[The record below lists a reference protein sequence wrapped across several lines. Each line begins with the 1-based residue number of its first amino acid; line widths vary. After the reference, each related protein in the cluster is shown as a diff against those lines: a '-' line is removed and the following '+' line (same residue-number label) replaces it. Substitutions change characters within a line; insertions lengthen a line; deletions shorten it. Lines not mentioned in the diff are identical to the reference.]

1 MLAKFSA
8 SFLGLLLSF
17 SVAASPQI
25 ENWQTSNGTQVLF
38 VEAKELPMLDIR
50 LVFDAGAARDPKGGV
65 ALLTSSMLNQGTKNK
80 DTDAIATAFDDVGAE
95 YSAESERDMAVLSLR
110 TLSKADALQPAIDT
124 FVEVI
129 GQPVFP
135 EKSFDRLI
143 NQVKTSLQS
152 EKQSP
157 SAIADRA
164 FYQQLF
170 GEHPY
175 AAMPIGTE
183 ASVNGITVAD
193 LQQFYQQYYVA
204 NNAVLVIVG
213 DADSKQ
219 AKALAEKISNSLPT
233 GKKAAALPKVEPL
246 ESAQE
251 VRLPYPSS
259 QTTILMG
266 QPGLTRDDADF
277 FPLYVGNHI
286 LGGSGLVSIIS
297 NEIREKRGLSYSAY
311 SFFRPMREAGP
322 YQFGL
327 QTRND
332 QAEQALEVLKQTL
345 VDFVE
350 QGPTAEQ
357 LTAAQKNITGGF
369 ALRLDSNSK
378 IADYLAMIGFYQLP
392 LDHLDTFNARVEA
405 VTVEQ
410 IKAAYKKRIHPQKM
424 ITVLVGGEAE

>member
-8 SFLGLLLSF
+8 TFLGLLLSF

-143 NQVKTSLQS
+143 NQIKTSLQS

-219 AKALAEKISNSLPT
+219 AKALAEKISNSLPA

-332 QAEQALEVLKQTL
+332 QAEQALQVLKQTL

-350 QGPTAEQ
+350 QGPTTEQ

-369 ALRLDSNSK
+369 VLRLDSNSK

>member
-65 ALLTSSMLNQGTKNK
+65 ALLTSSMLNQGSKNK

-233 GKKAAALPKVEPL
+233 GKKAAALPEVEPL

-251 VRLPYPSS
+251 LRLPYPSS

-332 QAEQALEVLKQTL
+332 QAEQALQVLKQTL

-350 QGPTAEQ
+350 QGPTTEQ

>member
-1 MLAKFSA
+1 MLAKFS
-8 SFLGLLLSF
+8 FLFTGLLLAF
-17 SVAASPQI
+17 SVSASPQI
-25 ENWQTSNGTQVLF
+25 ENWQTANGTQVYF
-38 VEAKELPMLDIR
+38 VKAQELPILDIR

-95 YSAESERDMAVLSLR
+95 FSSESERDMAVLSLR

-129 GQPVFP
+129 SQPSFP
-135 EKSFDRLI
+135 ERSFDRLI

-164 FYQQLF
+164 FYQQLYDD
-170 GEHPY
+170 HPY
-175 AAMPIGTE
+175 SSMPIGTE
-183 ASVNGITVAD
+183 ASIEEISIAD
-193 LQQFYQQYYVA
+193 LQQFYQQFYVA

-213 DADSKQ
+213 DVDIKQ
-219 AKALAEKISNSLPT
+219 AKALSEKISGSLPA
-233 GKKAAALPKVEPL
+233 GKKAAALPEVEPL
-246 ESAQE
+246 ETAQQKN
-251 VRLPYPSS
+251 LPYPSS

-266 QPGLTRDDADF
+266 QPGLTRDDPDF
-277 FPLYVGNHI
+277 FPLYVGNHV

-297 NEIREKRGLSYSAY
+297 DEIREKRGLSYSAY
-311 SFFRPMREAGP
+311 SYFRPMREAGP

-332 QAEQALEVLKQTL
+332 QAELALEVLNQTL

-350 QGPTAEQ
+350 QGPTKEQ

-378 IADYLAMIGFYQLP
+378 IADYLAMIGFYQ
-392 LDHLDTFNARVEA
+392 
-405 VTVEQ
+405 
-410 IKAAYKKRIHPQKM
+410 
-424 ITVLVGGEAE
+424 GGDAE

>member
-65 ALLTSSMLNQGTKNK
+65 ALLTSSMLNQGSKNK

-233 GKKAAALPKVEPL
+233 GKKAAALPEVEPL

-332 QAEQALEVLKQTL
+332 QAEQALQVLKQTL

-350 QGPTAEQ
+350 QGPTTEQ

>member
-65 ALLTSSMLNQGTKNK
+65 ALLTSSMLNQGTKTK

-135 EKSFDRLI
+135 EKSFERLI

-233 GKKAAALPKVEPL
+233 GKKAAALPKVDPL
-246 ESAQE
+246 ESSQE

>member
-1 MLAKFSA
+1 MLAKFS
-8 SFLGLLLSF
+8 FLFTGLLLAF
-17 SVAASPQI
+17 SVSASPQI
-25 ENWQTSNGTQVLF
+25 ENWQTANGTQVYF
-38 VEAKELPMLDIR
+38 VKAQELPILDIR

-95 YSAESERDMAVLSLR
+95 FSSESERDMAVLSLR

-129 GQPVFP
+129 SQPSFP
-135 EKSFDRLI
+135 ERSFDRLI

-164 FYQQLF
+164 FYQQLYDD
-170 GEHPY
+170 HPY
-175 AAMPIGTE
+175 SSMPIGTE
-183 ASVNGITVAD
+183 ASIEEISIAD
-193 LQQFYQQYYVA
+193 LQQFYQQFYVA

-213 DADSKQ
+213 DVDIKQ
-219 AKALAEKISNSLPT
+219 AKALSEKISGSLPA
-233 GKKAAALPKVEPL
+233 GKKAAALPEVEPL
-246 ESAQE
+246 ETAQQKN
-251 VRLPYPSS
+251 LPYPSS

-266 QPGLTRDDADF
+266 QPGLTRDDPDF
-277 FPLYVGNHI
+277 FPLYVGNHV

-297 NEIREKRGLSYSAY
+297 DEIREKRGLSYSAY
-311 SFFRPMREAGP
+311 SYFRPMREAGP

-332 QAEQALEVLKQTL
+332 QAELALEVLNQTL

-350 QGPTAEQ
+350 QGPTKEQ

-378 IADYLAMIGFYQLP
+378 IADYLAMMGFYQLP
-392 LDHLDTFNARVEA
+392 LDHLETFNSRVNA
-405 VTVEQ
+405 VTVDQ
-410 IKAAYKKRIHPQKM
+410 IKAAYQKRIHPQKM
-424 ITVLVGGEAE
+424 VTILVGGDAE

>member
-1 MLAKFSA
+1 MLAKFS
-8 SFLGLLLSF
+8 FLFTGLLLAF
-17 SVAASPQI
+17 SVSASPQI
-25 ENWQTSNGTQVLF
+25 ENWQTANGTQVYF
-38 VEAKELPMLDIR
+38 VKAQELPILDIR
-50 LVFDAGAARDPKGGV
+50 LVFDAGAARDPKGRV

-95 YSAESERDMAVLSLR
+95 FSSESERDMAVLSLR
-110 TLSKADALQPAIDT
+110 TLSKADALKPAIDT

-129 GQPVFP
+129 SQPSFP
-135 EKSFDRLI
+135 ERSFDRLI

-164 FYQQLF
+164 FYQQLYDD
-170 GEHPY
+170 HPY
-175 AAMPIGTE
+175 SSMPIGTE
-183 ASVNGITVAD
+183 ASIDEISIAD
-193 LQQFYQQYYVA
+193 LQQFYQQFYVA

-213 DADSKQ
+213 DVDIKQ
-219 AKALAEKISNSLPT
+219 AKALSEKISGSLPA
-233 GKKAAALPKVEPL
+233 GKKAAALPEVEPL
-246 ESAQE
+246 ETAQQKN
-251 VRLPYPSS
+251 LPYPSS

-266 QPGLTRDDADF
+266 QPGLTRDDPDF
-277 FPLYVGNHI
+277 FPLYVGNHV

-297 NEIREKRGLSYSAY
+297 DEIREKRGLSYSAY
-311 SFFRPMREAGP
+311 SYFRPMREAGP

-332 QAEQALEVLKQTL
+332 QAELALDVLNQTL

-350 QGPTAEQ
+350 QGPTKEQ

-378 IADYLAMIGFYQLP
+378 IADYLAMMGFYQLP
-392 LDHLDTFNARVEA
+392 LDHLETFNSRVNA
-405 VTVEQ
+405 VTVDQ
-410 IKAAYKKRIHPQKM
+410 IKAAYQKRIHPQKM
-424 ITVLVGGEAE
+424 VTILVGGDAE

>member
-8 SFLGLLLSF
+8 SFLGLLLTF

-38 VEAKELPMLDIR
+38 VEAKEIPMLDIR

-183 ASVNGITVAD
+183 SSVNGITVAD

-204 NNAVLVIVG
+204 KNAVLVIVG
-213 DADSKQ
+213 DADIKQ

-350 QGPTAEQ
+350 QGPTTEQ

-378 IADYLAMIGFYQLP
+378 IADYLAMMGFYQLP

-410 IKAAYKKRIHPQKM
+410 IKAAYKKRVHPQKM

>member
-1 MLAKFSA
+1 MLVKFIA
-8 SFLGLLLSF
+8 SIAGLLLAGS
-17 SVAASPQI
+17 AIASPQI
-25 ENWQTSNGTQVLF
+25 ENWQTANGTQVYF
-38 VEAKELPMLDIR
+38 VEAKQLPMMDIR

-65 ALLTSSMLNQGTKNK
+65 ALLTSSMLNQGTQNK

-95 YSAESERDMAVLSLR
+95 FKSESERDMAVLSLR
-110 TLSKADALQPAIDT
+110 TLSKPDALEPAIET

-129 GQPVFP
+129 SQPTFP
-135 EKSFDRLI
+135 EASFARLI

-170 GEHPY
+170 GDHPY

-183 ASVNGITVAD
+183 PSVNEISIAD
-193 LQQFYQQYYVA
+193 LEQFYKQYYVA
-204 NNAVLVIVG
+204 SNAVLVIVG
-213 DADSKQ
+213 DADKNQ
-219 AKALAEKISNSLPT
+219 AKALAETISASLPAGT
-233 GKKAAALPKVEPL
+233 KAAALPKVSPL
-246 ESAQE
+246 ETAQE

-286 LGGSGLVSIIS
+286 LGGGGLVSIIS
-297 NEIREKRGLSYSAY
+297 DEIREKRGLSYSAY
-311 SFFRPMREAGP
+311 SFFRPMREAGT

-332 QAEQALEVLKQTL
+332 QAEHALEVLKQTL

-350 QGPTAEQ
+350 QGPTEEQ
-357 LTAAQKNITGGF
+357 LIAAQKNITGGF

-378 IADYLAMIGFYQLP
+378 IADYLAMIGFYNLP
-392 LDHLDTFNARVEA
+392 LNHLDTFNERVDA
-405 VTVEQ
+405 VTIEQ

-424 ITVLVGGEAE
+424 VTILVGGEAE